1 MLSVRL
7 LSYLKKEKLAKMVTR
22 CQSLSLVVIRCTSR
36 CDSFSFVVPLVV
48 IRCYSMYLP
57 LVCLFINDLVRVED
71 QSVEEQELKVPT
83 TFLSFVIVIKL
94 IFKLKVLKK
103 MLTSWRNKKDK
114 RFSLLLLT
122 FCRRRI

>member
-1 MLSVRL
+1 MLSGRL

-22 CQSLSLVVIRCTSR
+22 CRSLSLVVIRCTSR

-71 QSVEEQELKVPT
+71 QSVEEQELKVTT
-83 TFLSFVIVIKL
+83 TFLSFVIVIKF

-122 FCRRRI
+122 FCRKRI